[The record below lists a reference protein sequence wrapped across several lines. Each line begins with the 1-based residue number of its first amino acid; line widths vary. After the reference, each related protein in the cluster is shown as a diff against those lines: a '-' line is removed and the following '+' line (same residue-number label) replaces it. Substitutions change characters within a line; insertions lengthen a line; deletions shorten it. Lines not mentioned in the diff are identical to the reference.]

1 MSIIETDPEN
11 RRFYDK
17 DPDLMSKSQML
28 SLRKPCTMPYKYR
41 YIDDIEG
48 EENEAM
54 LRGTTVHTFCEDFFD
69 RLEKYRDCELEFL
82 NEGLLIYTAK
92 HLIEL
97 YPPYTDNF
105 INIMDEITNGKFDL
119 IPKHKEVVGKFG
131 SSIGTLDQIWEMS
144 NGELAVI
151 DIKTGKY
158 PYSLADI
165 RLELAFY
172 AELIDAKYIGAMY
185 LGESEKYP
193 KGKFFFEPLTSRLI
207 TRLHKALDTVWK
219 IRNDGSFVR
228 KFGFQCI
235 WCDYQ
240 DVCIEELTREELLQ
254 FQKNKFRHRGIK

>member
-1 MSIIETDPEN
+1 MPIIETDPEN
-11 RRFYDK
+11 KRFYDK
-17 DPDLMSKSQML
+17 DSTLMSKSQML

-41 YIDDIEG
+41 YEDDIEG

-54 LRGTTVHTFCEDFFD
+54 LRGTTVHTYCEEFFD
-69 RLEKYRDCELEFL
+69 ELEK
-82 NEGLLIYTAK
+82 AK
-92 HLIEL
+92 NDNKATTVYLAESIIEP
-97 YPPYTDNF
+97 YPPYTTNF
-105 INIMDEITNGKFDL
+105 INIMDEITDGKFDL

-131 SSIGTLDQIWEMS
+131 SSIGTLDQVWEMS